1 MVRIKDPVC
10 NELVHCHAQKILKGF
25 SFFCHP
31 CQNYFPDIKHI
42 YNNYNLK
49 VCIHILKSSMH
60 RPHNIESQEIIYKQI
75 FQDKLVTKNIL
86 LKIYEYDFSI
96 VTY

>member
-1 MVRIKDPVC
+1 
-10 NELVHCHAQKILKGF
+10 
-25 SFFCHP
+25 
-31 CQNYFPDIKHI
+31 
-42 YNNYNLK
+42 
-49 VCIHILKSSMH
+49 MH